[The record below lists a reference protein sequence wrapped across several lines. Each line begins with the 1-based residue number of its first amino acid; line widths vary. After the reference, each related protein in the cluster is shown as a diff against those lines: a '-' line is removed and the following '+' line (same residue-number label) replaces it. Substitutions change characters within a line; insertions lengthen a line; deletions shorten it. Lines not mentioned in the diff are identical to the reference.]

1 MRIFFS
7 REWGGDGEARTLE
20 VGDGGGAGGEGDDD
34 AGAEGRLQEDRRGV
48 AGGHRRPD
56 VNLNPSADTV

>member
-7 REWGGDGEARTLE
+7 REWGGDGEARPLE
-20 VGDGGGAGGEGDDD
+20 VGDGGGAGGEGDDE

-48 AGGHRRPD
+48 AGGHRRPE
-56 VNLNPSADTV
+56 AGAGG